1 MTSKAI
7 DFNRILV
14 PVAGTRADQTA
25 MELACSLSHYKKRA
39 EIFAVHVIPV
49 DRSLPL
55 DAEIVTAVDKAENLL
70 EQVTSDAED
79 KGYDIESDILQA
91 REVGPA
97 IIEEANS
104 KKVDLILI
112 GVPYKKHYGQF
123 CLGDV
128 VPYVLKNAS
137 CPVLLYHHPQGDE
150 SP

>member
-1 MTSKAI
+1 MTSKAMEF
-7 DFNRILV
+7 DRILV
-14 PVAGTRADQTA
+14 PVAGSRADGAA
-25 MELACSLSHYKKRA
+25 MELACSLSRYNKKA

-55 DAEIVTAVDKAENLL
+55 DAEIVPAVDKAEDIL
-70 EQVTSDAED
+70 EQVVSGAET

-97 IIEEANS
+97 IIEEAVS
-104 KKVDLILI
+104 KKADLILI

-128 VPYVLKNAS
+128 VPYVLKNSS
-137 CPVLLYHHPQGDE
+137 CPVLLYHHPQGNED
-150 SP
+150 